1 MSSKPRKAFD
11 GVGRPKS
18 PLDDFGKAVAKAVG
32 QKLKKSE
39 IQNMKR
45 FARSEGFV
53 KSYERTGL
61 DKIVEKKLGKAT
73 GLNSYKDQTRR
84 ISPNPNKVKRLKK
97 TPENALA
104 MHKNRM
110 YLNKQDLTARLYGDT
125 HGPHDR
131 FFREMYLPRNLN
143 KMGNKAFR
151 EEVEIGRKQ
160 AQAGNKAAA
169 KMLRPKTK
177 RTKTLK
183 EKK

>member
-18 PLDDFGKAVAKAVG
+18 PLDDFGKAVAKQVG
-32 QKLKKSE
+32 KQLKKSE

-45 FARSEGFV
+45 YARSEGFA
-53 KSYERTGL
+53 KSYEKTGL
-61 DKIVEKKLGKAT
+61 DKAVEKKLGKKAT
-73 GLNSYKDQTRR
+73 GMNTWKESTSGRKG
-84 ISPNPNKVKRLKK
+84 LKK
-97 TPENALA
+97 TKENALA
-104 MHKNRM
+104 LHKDRM
-110 YLNKQDLTARLYGDT
+110 YLDKQDRVARLYGDND
-125 HGPHDR
+125 GPHDR
-131 FFREMYLPRNLN
+131 FFREMNLPKNLN

-183 EKK
+183 GKK

>member
-1 MSSKPRKAFD
+1 MASKPRKAFD
-11 GVGRPKS
+11 GIGRPKS
-18 PLDDFGKAVAKAVG
+18 PLDDFGKAVAKQVG
-32 QKLKKSE
+32 KRLKKSE

-45 FARSEGFV
+45 FARNEGFA

-61 DKIVEKKLGKAT
+61 EKAVEKKLGNKAT
-73 GLNSYKDQTRR
+73 GMNTWKESTTGRKA
-84 ISPNPNKVKRLKK
+84 LKK
-97 TPENALA
+97 TKENALA
-104 MHKNRM
+104 LHKDRM
-110 YLNKQDLTARLYGDT
+110 YLNKQDSVARLYGDSN
-125 HGPHDR
+125 GPHDR

-151 EEVEIGRKQ
+151 EEVEIGRSQ

-183 EKK
+183 GKK